1 MPNPAIEPQIA
12 TTAEHL
18 AAGRYIEAR
27 QVSEQLLAAHPD
39 DPDVLHVAGLVY
51 FREGATDLAI
61 DHLTR
66 ALELQPDSA
75 DMLANLGQM
84 QFELNNNEAAQ
95 ACFEAALDMAPEDT
109 LLRFRYAL
117 TLHRLGQHAAAEA
130 ELRRVLREQPN
141 DVPALYNLGLVLA
154 AQGRTADA
162 ITAYE
167 QAISCDPMEL
177 SARSRAASL
186 QLTLCQ
192 WAGVPRWRPEIIDV
206 ALRGGPI
213 ARPPLPLETLRL
225 PVPISA
231 AEFHALA
238 VNFARAHEL
247 TAKPCFDFPTPQS
260 TGAGRRLRVGYVSS
274 DFGDHPVG
282 HVVES
287 LFRQHDRS
295 RFEVVAYAL
304 SPDDG
309 TPEHRQIAGAV
320 ERLVDLSAEAP
331 GEAARRINSD
341 RIDILID
348 LNGHTRGNRLAI
360 FAQRPAPVQ
369 ATWLGFPGT
378 LGVDFIDYLIA
389 DPAIVPVGDQASF
402 TERLVHLPET
412 YFAVAAPAAG
422 PPPSRAALGLP
433 ERGIVFCAF
442 TLSHKIEPLV
452 FGIWMRLLQRV
463 PGSVLWLRVDEPT
476 AVDNLRREAASR
488 GITAE
493 RLIFAPRAARADHL
507 RRQRAADIYLDTLFY
522 NGHSTAA
529 EALVLGLPVVT
540 GRGQQFA
547 ARVGASF
554 VQAAGL
560 PELVAGTPEDYEATA
575 LRLATDPGALA
586 DVRRRLGAARTTSP
600 LFAPA
605 RFARHL
611 EAAYRLMWEN
621 HVAGRKPQAIQVS
634 AIAK

>member
-1 MPNPAIEPQIA
+1 MSNPALEPHIA
-12 TTAEHL
+12 AIAQHL
-18 AAGRYIEAR
+18 AAGRYAEAR
-27 QVSEQLLAAHPD
+27 QISERLLATHPD

-51 FREGATDLAI
+51 FRDGATDLAI

-95 ACFEAALDMAPEDT
+95 ACFEAALDMAPEDA
-109 LLRFRYAL
+109 LLHFRLAL
-117 TLHRLGQHAAAEA
+117 TLARLGQHAVAET
-130 ELRRVLREQPN
+130 ELRRVLRDQPN
-141 DVPALYNLGLVLA
+141 DVPALYNLGLALA
-154 AQGRTADA
+154 AQGRTAEA
-162 ITAYE
+162 VAVYQ
-167 QAISCDPMEL
+167 QAVRCDPMEL

-192 WAGVPRWRPEIIDV
+192 WEGVPGWRADIIDA

-225 PVPISA
+225 PVPIAA

-238 VNFARAHEL
+238 TNFARAHEL
-247 TAKPCFDFPTPQS
+247 TAKPRFSFPNPQPL
-260 TGAGRRLRVGYVSS
+260 GAGRRLRIGYVSS

-295 RFEVVAYAL
+295 GFEIVAYAL
-304 SPDDG
+304 SPNDG
-309 TPEHRQIAGAV
+309 TPEHLQLAGAV
-320 ERLVDLSAEAP
+320 ERFVDISAETP
-331 GEAARRINSD
+331 DGAARRIHSD
-341 RIDILID
+341 RVDILVD
-348 LNGHTRGNRLAI
+348 LNGHTRGNRLAL
-360 FAQRPAPVQ
+360 FAQRPAPLQ

-389 DPAIVPVGDQASF
+389 DPVAVPAGDQSSF

-412 YFAVAAPAAG
+412 YFAIAAPAAG
-422 PPPSRAALGLP
+422 PPPSRATLGLP

-442 TLSHKIEPLV
+442 TLSHKIEPLA
-452 FGIWMRLLQRV
+452 FGIWMRLLQQV
-463 PGSVLWLRVDEPT
+463 PGSVLWLRADEPT
-476 AVDNLRREAASR
+476 AVDNLRREAAAR
-488 GITAE
+488 GVTAE
-493 RLIFAPRAARADHL
+493 RLIFAPRVARVEHL

-529 EALVLGLPVVT
+529 EALALGLPVVT
-540 GRGQQFA
+540 GHGQQFA

-554 VQAAGL
+554 VRAVGL
-560 PELVAGTPEDYEATA
+560 PELVASTPEDYEAIA
-575 LRLATDPGALA
+575 LRLAMNPVALEEA
-586 DVRRRLGAARTTSP
+586 RRRLEAARTTSP
-600 LFAPA
+600 LFNPA

-621 HVAGRKPQAIQVS
+621 HAAGRTPLPIQVP
-634 AIAK
+634 ALP